1 MHMTNKT
8 IEEFSE
14 EFSNVARFAVEV
26 ASDKL
31 ASDIVMLDIREMQ
44 SFTDYFI
51 IITVDSQRQMNTL
64 LDELSISLKTKG
76 RSAHHIEGSSHSG
89 WILMDYGEFII
100 HLFGQEER
108 MYYDLENI
116 WHEGKVAFK
125 IQ

>member
-1 MHMTNKT
+1 MTNK
-8 IEEFSE
+8 IIE
-14 EFSNVARFAVEV
+14 EFSNVARFAVDV

>member
-1 MHMTNKT
+1 MTNKT
-8 IEEFSE
+8 IEEFP
-14 EFSNVARFAVEV
+14 NVARFAVEV

-64 LDELSISLKTKG
+64 LDELSISLKKAKG
-76 RSAHHIEGSSHSG
+76 RSAHHIEGSSDSG
-89 WILMDYGEFII
+89 WVLMDYGEFVI

-116 WHEGKVAFK
+116 WNEGKVAFR

>member
-8 IEEFSE
+8 IEEFP
-14 EFSNVARFAVEV
+14 NVARFAVEV

-64 LDELSISLKTKG
+64 LDELSISLKKAQG
-76 RSAHHIEGSSHSG
+76 RSAHHIEGSSDSG
-89 WILMDYGEFII
+89 WVLMDYGEFVI

-116 WHEGKVAFK
+116 WNEGKVAFR